1 MLLRSEDDE
10 EMSRSVMRMI
20 MFLKKMDENEIFSF
34 EDTFIG

>member
-20 MFLKKMDENEIFSF
+20 IFKKKDENEIFSF